1 MNSAKELLKR
11 LRQDAAGVDAETTL
25 AAFDAEVSRG
35 LAGEPGGLPMIPSL
49 RANPAK
55 LSARGVP
62 FGTVCV
68 DIGGTT
74 LKTARAAVSPDGTV
88 TLSDVKDA
96 PVPGLH
102 GPVTE
107 EEFFREICEFAGV
120 GPDSASL
127 AVSFSHNMRVLPGC
141 DGEITGWCK
150 EITVTAHSDLTVAG
164 LFRRASG
171 NPALRV
177 TVVNDSVASLF
188 GAVRDFRPGD
198 TLLGLVNGTGFNLC
212 WLAPDGTVYNTEAGD
227 SRAFPEGTAD
237 RAVDAASELPG
248 SALCEKKVSGVYLSR
263 LVAACRRE
271 AEGAEADEAQAAADA
286 AAGAQ
291 APRISDLLRSKDR
304 LTAALTRGILDRSA
318 KIAAVCCEAL
328 IRRSGAGRV
337 VIATEGSIVNRIPG
351 YKARFR
357 RELRR
362 LSHGARRIT
371 LVSADLAGLRGAA
384 RIARMF

>member
-11 LRQDAAGVDAETTL
+11 LRQDAADVDAETAL

-49 RANPAK
+49 QAAPAK

-62 FGTVCV
+62 FETVCV

-88 TLSDVKDA
+88 TLSDVKDS
-96 PVPGLH
+96 PVPGLR

-127 AVSFSHNMRVLPGC
+127 AVSFSHNMRVLAGC

-150 EITVTAHSDLTVAG
+150 EITVTGPSGLTVAG

-227 SRAFPEGTAD
+227 SRAFPEGAAD

-271 AEGAEADEAQAAADA
+271 GEGDA

-357 RELRR
+357 RELRK

-371 LVSADLAGLRGAA
+371 LISADLAGLRGAA